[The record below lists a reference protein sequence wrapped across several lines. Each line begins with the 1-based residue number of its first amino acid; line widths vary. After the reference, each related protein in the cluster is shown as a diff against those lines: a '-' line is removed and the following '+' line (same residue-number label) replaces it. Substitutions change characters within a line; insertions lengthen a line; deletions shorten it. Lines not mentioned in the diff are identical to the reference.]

1 MSYFESKILKVWQFF
16 FCLRMYGLRNA
27 LLMTVR
33 VGSTLKSRTLRF
45 RIRGRS
51 RAQRFTFRGKTDLG
65 VLSHFSKEGFFIQD
79 APGAPVKTILDCG
92 ANIGDE
98 TVRFRLHHP
107 NAEIIA
113 VEADPDN
120 AALLKDSF
128 SDDPLTT
135 VVCGA
140 VWRTDTELTVCK
152 DQGGN
157 PEASS
162 VTSESANG
170 QKIPAHSVASLMKMR
185 GWTSIDILKLDI
197 EGAEYE
203 LFSDN
208 VEWLNCVKA
217 LVFEVPDGDRPGTLQ
232 LIFERL
238 KNSEWSGSTCGEC
251 LVLIRQSLP
260 WKPVRVIGIQPDLH

>member
-1 MSYFESKILKVWQFF
+1 MTYFESKILKVWQFF

-45 RIRGRS
+45 RLRGQS
-51 RAQRFTFRGKTDLG
+51 RTQRFTFRGKTDLG
-65 VLSHFSKEGFFIQD
+65 VLSHFSKEGFLIQD
-79 APGAPVKTILDCG
+79 SPSSPVKTILDCG

-98 TVRFRLHHP
+98 TVRFRIHHP

-140 VWRTDTELTVCK
+140 VWPTDTELTVCK

-162 VTSESANG
+162 GHASERVEPEYQEQAKRRDRCGGRNG
-170 QKIPAHSVASLMKMR
+170 KNPRPYDSTGH
-185 GWTSIDILKLDI
+185 T
-197 EGAEYE
+197 AE
-203 LFSDN
+203 
-208 VEWLNCVKA
+208 
-217 LVFEVPDGDRPGTLQ
+217 Q
-232 LIFERL
+232 
-238 KNSEWSGSTCGEC
+238 
-251 LVLIRQSLP
+251 RQC
-260 WKPVRVIGIQPDLH
+260 R